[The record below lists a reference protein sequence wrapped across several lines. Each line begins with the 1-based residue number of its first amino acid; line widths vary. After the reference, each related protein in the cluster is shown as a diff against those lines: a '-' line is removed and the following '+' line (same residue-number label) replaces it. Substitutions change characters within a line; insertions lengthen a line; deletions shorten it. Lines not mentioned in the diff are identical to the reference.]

1 MSKATLHIDVDHL
14 DLGRLY
20 FKACDFD
27 LAIEHLQN
35 GLKVAEQSGQWERWT
50 SLLAPL
56 LRILAERLDRAGLEK
71 WQVKIEKLRMSK
83 VFPESSSVDYVLG
96 IAAIYDGLLEKS
108 ELHFQ
113 NALRR
118 AMSLQEEAQ
127 AEFGLAATES
137 RRGLYPEAIAR
148 VTRLSLRLQNSPLTD
163 LRIAAGLLR
172 VICLRDSGSV
182 DEALKY
188 LQPLQVLCS
197 LDSNL
202 YMTLNVLFSYG
213 TIHQVREEWP
223 EAERYFALCRLL
235 LREKDLR
242 HLQQEITKREEIIK
256 NSRVGDN
263 RIELVEGTKTFL
275 KVPGK
280 EPIDCTHQY
289 ILVRLLRR
297 LTENNG
303 ETVSKEEVVKTLW
316 GEEYHPLRH
325 DNKVYVT
332 IRRLRNLMRVEGND
346 NELILKS
353 QDGYI
358 FNTRYA
364 FVNRLEEV

>member
-35 GLKVAEQSGQWERWT
+35 GLVVAEESRNWERWT

-56 LRILAERLDRAGLEK
+56 LRILAERLDRNELAK
-71 WQVKIEKLRMSK
+71 WQTKIETLRAAR

-96 IAAIYDGLLEKS
+96 IAAIYDGLLDQS
-108 ELHFQ
+108 EQYFQ
-113 NALRR
+113 NALKR
-118 AMSLQEEAQ
+118 AISLQEEAQ
-127 AEFGLAATES
+127 AEFGLAAVSS
-137 RRGLYPEAIAR
+137 RKLLYADAIAR
-148 VTRLSLRLQNSPLTD
+148 LTRLSLRLQNSPLVD

-172 VICLRDSGSV
+172 VVCLRDSGAI
-182 DEALKY
+182 DEALRH
-188 LQPLQVLCS
+188 LQPLQLLCS
-197 LDSNL
+197 FDSNL
-202 YMTLNVLFSYG
+202 YMTLNVLFAYG
-213 TIHQVREEWP
+213 TIHQAREEWP

-242 HLQQEITKREEIIK
+242 HLQQEIAKREEAIK
-256 NSRVGDN
+256 SSRIGDN
-263 RIELVEGTKTFL
+263 KIELIEGVKTYL
-275 KVPGK
+275 RVPGK
-280 EPIDCTHQY
+280 DPIDCTHQY

-303 ETVSKEEVVKTLW
+303 QPVSKEEVVQTLW

-332 IRRLRNLMRVEGND
+332 IRRLRNLMRTEGGD

-353 QDGYI
+353 QDGYS

-364 FVNRLEEV
+364 FVNRTEEV